1 MSGFSS
7 HFDDRIE
14 AAEVKAS
21 EAHFALNVAAQETTE
36 WNRHTSEFKNT
47 IQHVQRGWQKR
58 ISQVRMRP
66 VSLVELNQQL
76 NVLSKYRYPM
86 WRNPTILRYRLGNS
100 LRRLHVNV
108 LRVWVV
114 VRDIIL
120 WVIDHIVLILVT
132 AGIIGIFALIAT
144 NWDAIVDAF
153 NDLLNSI
160 P

>member
-7 HFDDRIE
+7 QFDDRIE

-21 EAHFALNVAAQETTE
+21 EAHFALNVAAQQTTE
-36 WNRHTSEFKNT
+36 WNKHTNEFKNT
-47 IQHVQRGWQKR
+47 IQPVHRGWQNQ
-58 ISQVRMRP
+58 ITEVRTRP
-66 VSLVELNQQL
+66 VSLVNLNQQL
-76 NVLSKYRYPM
+76 NTLSKYRYPM
-86 WRNPTILRYRLGNS
+86 WRNPTFLRYRLGNL

-120 WVIDHIVLILVT
+120 WIIDHIVLILVT
-132 AGIIGIFALIAT
+132 AGIIVIFALIAM